1 MQSPDLQLSAF
12 TCLPPENVDARL
24 APVKLF
30 PVREGPVNSR
40 AKDGAIRAIRGENTF

>member
-1 MQSPDLQLSAF
+1 MQSRDLQLSAF

-30 PVREGPVNSR
+30 PVRKGLS
-40 AKDGAIRAIRGENTF
+40 IRVPRMAQF